1 MVNRLKQ
8 KAQNRLFVFISIA
21 LVVTL
26 IAGIIVADE
35 NTRKI
40 GFSERQPVFD
50 VSSEKDRLT
59 LSAFDI
65 SVNIDKGA
73 VSALSEGNAIYNA
86 ATPHAAK
93 AGVAFIEMITDSILQ
108 LVFPKD

>member
-1 MVNRLKQ
+1 MNSLKA
-8 KAQNRLFVFISIA
+8 KAEKISFVIISIS
-21 LVVTL
+21 LVAML
-26 IAGIIVADE
+26 ITGIIIADY

-40 GFSERQPVFD
+40 GFSERQPVFNLAN
-50 VSSEKDRLT
+50 EKDTLT
-59 LSAFDI
+59 LSAFDMTV
-65 SVNIDKGA
+65 SIDKGA
-73 VSALSEGNAIYNA
+73 VLALEENKALYNA